1 MIPSVLNCRPQEEL
15 AVSFATLHLFG
26 VTVELSGNDFEE
38 FGWKHGNSFQES
50 RVFITRAFSPKEARE
65 IVRSAVEHWR
75 LEKNLRMTEI
85 KRNVSIIIWIFNFL
99 PNHFLNLLKNPEFL
113 SLIYTDY
120 TTFPKD
126 DRGDALYFKCK
137 FFSFMR
143 TFFSYFLLY
152 R

>member
-1 MIPSVLNCRPQEEL
+1 MIPSVLNWRPQEEL

-75 LEKNLRMTEI
+75 LEKKLRMTEN
-85 KRNVSIIIWIFNFL
+85 KTNVSIHIWISNVLTEQFL
-99 PNHFLNLLKNPEFL
+99 DHPEEPGIL
-113 SLIYTDY
+113 SVIDTDY
-120 TTFPKD
+120 TTFAED
-126 DRGDALYFKCK
+126 DKGDA
-137 FFSFMR
+137 
-143 TFFSYFLLY
+143 
-152 R
+152 